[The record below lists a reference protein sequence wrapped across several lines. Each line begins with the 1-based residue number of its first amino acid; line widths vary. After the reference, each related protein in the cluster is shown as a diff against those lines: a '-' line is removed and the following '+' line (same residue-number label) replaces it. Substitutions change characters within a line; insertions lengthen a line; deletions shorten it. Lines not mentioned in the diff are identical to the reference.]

1 MVDGKQVF
9 STFAM
14 GYAGL
19 IGDTKTGYLGRK
31 RTGDW
36 HFGRKTPVPPMTD
49 VLFRLVELYLN
60 YAEAA
65 NEAYGPRGK
74 SPRGTM
80 TALEALNVVRERVS
94 LELKLS
100 ESDPTVANTDAFR
113 ERIQKERSIEFDQEN
128 NHRYFDIRRW
138 KIAPEVMSAPIYG
151 MMIEQID
158 NDVNKPYKERFRHT
172 RYKLPESSQSIW
184 KDEMYFWPFDKND
197 YFKYEIFDTS
207 LNPYW

>member
-9 STFAM
+9 STFAQ
-14 GYAGL
+14 GYDGL

-49 VLFRLVELYLN
+49 VLFRLAELYLN

-65 NEAYGPRGK
+65 NEAYGPQGK
-74 SPRGTM
+74 SPRGSM
-80 TALEALNVVRERVS
+80 TALEALNVIRERVS
-94 LELKLS
+94 PELKLS
-100 ESDPTVANTDAFR
+100 DSDPTVANTDAFR
-113 ERIQKERSIEFDQEN
+113 ERIQKERTIEFDQEN

-138 KIAPEVMSAPIYG
+138 KIAPEVMSAPVYG

-158 NDVNKPYKERFRHT
+158 SDVNKPYKERFRHT

-197 YFKYEIFDTS
+197 YYKYEVFDTS